1 MTLDREWLAL
11 GNPQAEQTLPRLNHR
26 FMLQTSN
33 DFTVHWVTV
42 ICCSSHGAL
51 AQLWT
56 TYSVRRR
63 GEATT
68 RAARNRVL
76 AKAEQHLE
84 AVGATQA
91 DFDAL
96 AAL

>member
-1 MTLDREWLAL
+1 
-11 GNPQAEQTLPRLNHR
+11 
-26 FMLQTSN
+26 MLQTSN
-33 DFTVHWVTV
+33 DFTVQWVTV
-42 ICCSSHGAL
+42 ICCFSHGAL
-51 AQLWT
+51 SRLWT

-63 GEATT
+63 GEAPT

-76 AKAEQHLE
+76 ANAEQHLE
-84 AVGATQA
+84 AVDATQA